1 METRNGKATAGTVAQ
16 VKAQEQTKTLD
27 SILAELT
34 PIVKATFPKA
44 NGRVERAVELVE
56 AGAVLELRPIN
67 HQNGHQVFTVKGNG
81 RWYTVTAQGCTCKDS
96 EYNGGQPCKHMIAR
110 WLVIRAQQAD
120 GTRPGGNGERA
131 RSLPVGPAPRR
142 GMEEVL

>member
-16 VKAQEQTKTLD
+16 VKAQAETKTLD

-44 NGRVERAVELVE
+44 NGRVERAVELVK

-81 RWYTVTAQGCTCKDS
+81 RWYTVDSRGGCDCKDYQFGHTCKH
-96 EYNGGQPCKHMIAR
+96 QLAV
-110 WLVIRAQQAD
+110 WLTVRIEQALD
-120 GTRPGGNGERA
+120 ARPGGNGERA
-131 RSLPVGPAPRR
+131 RSLPVSPAPRR